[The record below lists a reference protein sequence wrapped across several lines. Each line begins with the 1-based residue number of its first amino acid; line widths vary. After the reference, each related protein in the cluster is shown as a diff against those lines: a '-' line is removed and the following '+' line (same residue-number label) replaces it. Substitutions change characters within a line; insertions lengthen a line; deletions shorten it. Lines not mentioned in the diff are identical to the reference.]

1 MAKTVFYARRGDD
14 SLEVSFTDHDGK
26 SKTASFSGGKF
37 ETSDAFLTA
46 RLTELAENPDSP
58 VTVNKPQALA
68 SSKETK

>member
-26 SKTASFSGGKF
+26 TKTASFSGGSY
-37 ETSDAFLTA
+37 ETSDAFMTQRLTA
-46 RLTELAENPDSP
+46 LAENPDSP
-58 VTVNKPQALA
+58 VTLNKPA